1 MLKTVM
7 TKLYKRGLS
16 NKNLSSIKTIHY
28 LLITTNKAN
37 STGSNKISNKIYYFL
52 YPGKK
57 EEGHRLS
64 TI

>member
-1 MLKTVM
+1 M

-37 STGSNKISNKIYYFL
+37 STGSNKIYYFL

>member
-37 STGSNKISNKIYYFL
+37 STGSNKLYYFL